1 MESQQLTP
9 FGKYLTNRL
18 TELGRTKE
26 WLIRKLHE
34 SGNSLTLEQL
44 DLLLIGEIRSKPREA
59 AIGIIIHAEA
69 ERQRLKKLAR
79 I

>member
-1 MESQQLTP
+1 MESQDLTP
-9 FGKYLTNRL
+9 FGKYLTDRL
-18 TELGRTKE
+18 TELGRDKK
-26 WLIRKLHE
+26 WLISKLRE
-34 SGNSLTLEQL
+34 NGNSLTIDQL
-44 DLLLIGEIRSKPREA
+44 NEMMVGEIRSKPREA